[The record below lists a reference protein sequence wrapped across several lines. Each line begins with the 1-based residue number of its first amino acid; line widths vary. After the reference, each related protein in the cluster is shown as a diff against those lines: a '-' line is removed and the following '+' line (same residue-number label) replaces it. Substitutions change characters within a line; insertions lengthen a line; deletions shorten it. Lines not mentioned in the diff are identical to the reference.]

1 MTDLS
6 HSQAADTPHESPA
19 EVRSHRESF
28 HGFLKFATFSVMH
41 VALMLVC
48 LALGFPGNAPVFA
61 LLLGIFGT
69 IAMVIAFLVAD

>member
-1 MTDLS
+1 MTDLTHS
-6 HSQAADTPHESPA
+6 HAADMPHESPA

-28 HGFLKFATFSVMH
+28 HSFMKFATFAVMH

-61 LLLGIFGT
+61 VLLGIFGT
-69 IAMVIAFLVAD
+69 LAMVVALLVVD